1 MLALIMAGGAGSR
14 LNLGEK
20 PLILIGGKPMISYV
34 IEAFEKA
41 GCEPVVVTSPKTPM
55 TRNWC
60 GAHGISLQ
68 PASGKGYIEDMVES
82 VLALDE
88 KKSLFVSVSDIPC
101 VSESDIRL
109 IRASFEESCQDA
121 CSAWV
126 PVSSIQTDIN
136 SFPCHEP
143 VDGSEAVPAGI
154 NILCGKKIL
163 FSQTELKV
171 LIKRPGLAINVNTRS
186 DRTLAE
192 KFLRTIK
199 GNYG

>member
-20 PLILIGGKPMISYV
+20 PLILIGGRPMISYV
-34 IEAFEKA
+34 IDAFEHA

-60 GAHGISLQ
+60 GAQGISFQ
-68 PASGKGYIEDMVES
+68 PASGNGYIEDMVES
-82 VLALDE
+82 VPALDE
-88 KKSLFVSVSDIPC
+88 KKSLFVCVSDIPC
-101 VSESDIRL
+101 VSESDVRI
-109 IRASFEESCQDA
+109 IRASYEKSCLDA

-126 PVSSIQTDIN
+126 PVSSIQTEIN

-143 VDGSEAVPAGI
+143 IDGSEAVPAGV

-163 FSQTELKV
+163 FSQTELKI
-171 LIKRPGLAINVNTRS
+171 LINGRGLAINVNTRS
-186 DRTLAE
+186 DRILAE
-192 KFLRTIK
+192 EFLRTIK
-199 GNYG
+199 GN